1 MVNFKISAATAA
13 AILASVQ
20 QVSAHCRFYMPF
32 GDYNPQKTGGII
44 GHFDDIAIKDHGHHQ
59 HPGQWDVAVFSDPV
73 IPATWESPFKHIP
86 RKYTPQG
93 CGASLGS
100 LFAYYV
106 AKRPTEFS
114 PANLE
119 GHPDM
124 WRHRNYH
131 FFMAPTPAGGFNQV
145 KYWVQNLEINLWKR
159 MAQSTPGGWL
169 SIRVHQVNE
178 DGAGPFRCRFDQT
191 GTGEHFGPWAHVLE
205 QPPGE
210 IAHQSRLY
218 ATNNRIHFLKVA
230 VPKDIK
236 CAGQYGTAKNIC
248 LMRCENYAAN
258 GPFGGCAVFQV
269 VYPEPKIKPPPPP
282 KPVYVDKT
290 KPEPKPDYGDAGY
303 NVGSGNYKEGGGYG
317 TYKKVKRDI
326 EAKKARR
333 AASQADSDI
342 DSEETSSD

>member
-20 QVSAHCRFYMPF
+20 QASAHCRFYMPF

-73 IPATWESPFKHIP
+73 IPVTWGSPFKHIP

-93 CGASLGS
+93 CSASLGS

-119 GHPDM
+119 GHPDTY
-124 WRHRNYH
+124 R
-131 FFMAPTPAGGFNQV
+131 
-145 KYWVQNLEINLWKR
+145 I
-159 MAQSTPGGWL
+159 
-169 SIRVHQVNE
+169 
-178 DGAGPFRCRFDQT
+178 DQT
-191 GTGEHFGPWAHVLE
+191 GTGEHFGPWAHILE

-210 IAHQSRLY
+210 IAHQPRLY

-230 VPKDIK
+230 IPKDIK
-236 CAGQYGTAKNIC
+236 CAGQYRSAKNIC
-248 LMRCENYAAN
+248 LMRCENYA
-258 GPFGGCAVFQV
+258 V
-269 VYPEPKIKPPPPP
+269 
-282 KPVYVDKT
+282 
-290 KPEPKPDYGDAGY
+290 
-303 NVGSGNYKEGGGYG
+303 
-317 TYKKVKRDI
+317 DI

-333 AASQADSDI
+333 AASQADS
-342 DSEETSSD
+342 EEASSD